1 MSNKWKGAVIVN
13 TAHHYTVNA
22 DSYEEARE
30 LIFNLFAEGVL
41 ADKEDVECYT
51 QNGQVECGRCD
62 TQNVSLEENS

>member
-41 ADKEDVECYT
+41 ADKVEDVECYT
-51 QNGQVECGRCD
+51 QN
-62 TQNVSLEENS
+62 VSLEEKV

>member
-30 LIFNLFAEGVL
+30 LIFNLFSEGVL
-41 ADKEDVECYT
+41 ADSVEDVECYT
-51 QNGQVECGRCD
+51 QN
-62 TQNVSLEENS
+62 VSFEDKN

>member
-30 LIFNLFAEGVL
+30 LIFNLFSEGVL
-41 ADKEDVECYT
+41 ADLVEEVECY
-51 QNGQVECGRCD
+51 